1 MRLIGLSGK
10 ALAGKDTTAMML
22 SNLIKDRPV
31 VRIAFADALKNE
43 CLALH
48 GWNGQKD
55 DAGRTLLQRVGVAR
69 REENPN
75 YWVDRAM
82 ARVTDPETLYVFTD
96 VRFPNEADA
105 IRANGGRMWRIERIN
120 EDGSP
125 FDNGMTLEQKAHVS
139 ETALDDY
146 ACDDYLF
153 NDTLARLGRQVA
165 HLAGELE

>member
-48 GWNGQKD
+48 GWNGRKD

-75 YWVDRAM
+75 
-82 ARVTDPETLYVFTD
+82 
-96 VRFPNEADA
+96 
-105 IRANGGRMWRIERIN
+105 
-120 EDGSP
+120 
-125 FDNGMTLEQKAHVS
+125 
-139 ETALDDY
+139 
-146 ACDDYLF
+146 
-153 NDTLARLGRQVA
+153 
-165 HLAGELE
+165 